1 MQINFLIRHASGEIR
16 IFCLYSLKI
25 LSFKSE
31 IGVCL
36 VKFDSVKVRLNVV
49 HIIYMFFIIIIHN
62 EADVLTNIIKL
73 LYFVC
78 MQGLM

>member
-1 MQINFLIRHASGEIR
+1 MCLQINFLIRHASGEIR

-31 IGVCL
+31 IGV